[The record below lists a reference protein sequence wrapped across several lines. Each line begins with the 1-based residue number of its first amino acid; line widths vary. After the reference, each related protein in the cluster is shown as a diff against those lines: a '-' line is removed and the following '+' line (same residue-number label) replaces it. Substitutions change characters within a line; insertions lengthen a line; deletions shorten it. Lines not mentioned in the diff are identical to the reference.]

1 MFIAAVLIHSDS
13 FELQLPAMYPVSC
26 LTIFFVSFM
35 TYEMMV
41 LVDSASSD
49 CMCINRCM
57 AVKRGICGDNEV
69 LVVRQMLLREK
80 CGALFFPH
88 VVDNHNIRPAIVSNC
103 PAIAAGKWLPENLS
117 CSANR

>member
-69 LVVRQMLLREK
+69 LVVRQMLY
-80 CGALFFPH
+80 
-88 VVDNHNIRPAIVSNC
+88 
-103 PAIAAGKWLPENLS
+103 GKNVGLYSSPMS
-117 CSANR
+117 STIII